1 MEQPFDGAAR
11 KALEATGLLTAEEI
25 TLIIGRRKR
34 TASRAAIAASL
45 ENTALLPTAEKPAE
59 RELTAVERNLRPPPP
74 SPGVEKRAAVAEA
87 EDRLSDTLAKMALAP
102 SNAQA
107 PAVLEVGTPVS
118 FKLSDGSVRRG
129 VVEKVHN
136 DGAAYTL
143 VEDGSGVRWQHH
155 PARSLKARAAKTPVA
170 PPQPPVADVDAVLSF
185 LTPAQRQRFVD
196 NEVTLECLALL
207 NDEDLEDLLGGDA
220 EAKASFRLRYP
231 PPATDAA
238 RAAVRFEVSDDAS
251 PPSAPPAPP
260 TPLPAEAPLPTKI
273 PERPLLRVVVDA
285 CVGIKF
291 WAPHAIDATLSP
303 WPRR

>member
-1 MEQPFDGAAR
+1 MQQPFDSAAR
-11 KALEATGLLTAEEI
+11 EALEATGLLTAEEV

-34 TASRAAIAASL
+34 AASRAAIAASL

-59 RELTAVERNLRPPPP
+59 RELTAVERNLRPPP

-102 SNAQA
+102 SNARA

-136 DGAAYTL
+136 EGAAYTL
-143 VEDGSGVRWQHH
+143 VEDGTGVRWQHH
-155 PARSLKARAAKTPVA
+155 PARSLKARKTPVV
-170 PPQPPVADVDAVLSF
+170 PPPPPAADVDAVLSF

-207 NDEDLEDLLGGDA
+207 NDEDLDDLLEGNA
-220 EAKASFRLRYP
+220 QAKASFRLRYP
-231 PPATDAA
+231 PPASDAA
-238 RAAVRFEVSDDAS
+238 RAPVRFDVSEDAS
-251 PPSAPPAPP
+251 PPPPKPPAPP
-260 TPLPAEAPLPTKI
+260 TPLPPEAPLPTKI

-285 CVGIKF
+285 
-291 WAPHAIDATLSP
+291 
-303 WPRR
+303 